1 MTHLLNYT
9 SAMTPQQS
17 AAIIETALQSVGA
30 TNIAKSYEN
39 LKLKAISFEIRCR
52 IGGQEQNGVFLL
64 SVDIEA
70 VKRALDEARKPK
82 KGRAASKKTNPQRSI
97 EEQAARTAW
106 KILAD
111 EIKVMCARIQI
122 EKTNPVIP
130 FLAYITNGKNT
141 FGQMIEKNIQLPK
154 LIGAMTESVKL

>member
-70 VKRALDEARKPK
+70 VKRALEEARKPK
-82 KGRAASKKTNPQRSI
+82 KRAASKKTNPQRSI

-141 FGQMIEKNIQLPK
+141 FGQMIETSIRLPK
-154 LIGAMTESVKL
+154 LIGAMEESAKL